1 MSTSFDQTVKFDVR
15 SDEVNEAERAL
26 MIAYQALR
34 AKGYN
39 PINQLVGYLLSGDPS
54 YITSHEEARNVIRRV
69 ERDDLME
76 ELVRSYLSKHT

>member
-1 MSTSFDQTVKFDVR
+1 METSFDKTMKFDVR
-15 SDEVNEAERAL
+15 SEEVNEARRAL
-26 MIAYQALR
+26 MTAYHALR

-54 YITSHEEARNVIRRV
+54 YITSHEDARNSIRRV

-76 ELVRSYLSKHT
+76 ELVRSYLEKQV